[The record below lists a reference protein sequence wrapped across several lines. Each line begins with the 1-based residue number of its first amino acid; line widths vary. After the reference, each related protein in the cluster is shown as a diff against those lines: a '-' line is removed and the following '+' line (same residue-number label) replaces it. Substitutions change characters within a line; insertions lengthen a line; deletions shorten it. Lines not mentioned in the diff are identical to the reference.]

1 MAEMEMKPY
10 ALIVEDNKN
19 MAAAFSEALTLAG
32 YNTEIA
38 LDGAVALTKL
48 MMDPKPHLVLLDL
61 NLPSVQGG
69 DILKAIRGSKQLEDI
84 RVIIVSANDREAEA
98 YRDTADLVLL
108 KPVGFD
114 QIKDI
119 ANRMLPRE

>member
-1 MAEMEMKPY
+1 MNPY
-10 ALIVEDNKN
+10 ALIIEDNKN
-19 MAAAFSEALTLAG
+19 MAAAFSEALILAG
-32 YNTEIA
+32 YDTGIA
-38 LDGAVALTKL
+38 LDGAVALSKL
-48 MMDPKPHLVLLDL
+48 MVDPKPHLVILDL
-61 NLPSVQGG
+61 NLPNVRGG
-69 DILKAIRGSKQLEDI
+69 DILKAIRDSKQLKDI

-98 YRDTADLVLL
+98 FRDTADLVLL